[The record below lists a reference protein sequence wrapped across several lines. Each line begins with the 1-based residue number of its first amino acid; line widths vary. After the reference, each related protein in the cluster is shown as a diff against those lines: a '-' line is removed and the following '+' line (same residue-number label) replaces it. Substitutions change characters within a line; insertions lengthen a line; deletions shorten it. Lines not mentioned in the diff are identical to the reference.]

1 MRILIFPGMGATKEM
16 YRKLISHH
24 PEIIGCDWPEV
35 TAEDDFSSLA
45 RKCIDKYEINE
56 NDIVAGCSMGG
67 MIAAEIFV
75 RAKCKKL
82 MLIGSCLHPSSIPL
96 HPFTYW
102 GSKFLNPSL
111 FNFFSKFVP
120 LSVGIKSSLLSRP
133 DFVKWSLGALH
144 QWKGVSLLDTSNVHV
159 IHGRIDLLIPL
170 WKVKADH
177 VINSGGHLIA
187 LTHPKR
193 VAAFIKANTLFTRAT
208 DFQSS

>member
-1 MRILIFPGMGATKEM
+1 MRIFIFPGMGATKEM

-24 PEIIGCDWPEV
+24 PEILGCDWPEV
-35 TAEDDFSSLA
+35 SDDDDFGSLA
-45 RKCIDKYEINE
+45 TKCIEKFQISE

-82 MLIGSCLHPSSIPL
+82 ILIGSCLHPSSIPL
-96 HPFTYW
+96 QLFTHW

-111 FNFFSKFVP
+111 FNLFSKFVP

-133 DFVKWSLGALH
+133 DFVKWSLGSLH
-144 QWKGVSLLDTSNVHV
+144 RWKGVSLLDTSNVNV
-159 IHGRIDLLIPL
+159 IHGRMDLLIPL
-170 WKVKADH
+170 WKVKADQ

-187 LTHPKR
+187 LTHAKI
-193 VAAFIKANTLFTRAT
+193 VADFIKRKSLE
-208 DFQSS
+208 